1 MNMENKVL
9 LSNIVLKWLRY
20 REALQKGEATTEQ
33 AEDFDKIF
41 PQILVKDYLPMAQK
55 ENLVAQIVWYTF
67 DKQADE
73 TYIDYMTNFEICLI
87 LYGLLGY
94 TTIENDLQMAA
105 LSSAIVDI
113 LYECGFVDKILNF
126 CKKDYERLCTMA
138 DRAVNFRT
146 GLELINSIS
155 VFDPQQ
161 LQELAQEL
169 KNTLGGLTP
178 ETVRGLVKI
187 AQINDPATL
196 AVAEALDKFGV
207 LKTKE
212 DVEQI
217 INTEK

>member
-1 MNMENKVL
+1 MENKVL
-9 LSNIVLKWLRY
+9 LSDIVLKWLRY
-20 REALQKGEATTEQ
+20 REALQKGEATAEQ

-146 GLELINSIS
+146 GLELINSIAT
-155 VFDPQQ
+155 FDPQQ

-212 DVEQI
+212 DVEQR
-217 INTEK
+217 INIEK

>member
-1 MNMENKVL
+1 MENKVL
-9 LSNIVLKWLRY
+9 LSEIVLKWLRY
-20 REALQKGEATTEQ
+20 REALQKGEATAEQ

>member
-1 MNMENKVL
+1 MENKVL
-9 LSNIVLKWLRY
+9 LSDIVLKWLRY
-20 REALQKGEATTEQ
+20 RDALQKGEATAEQ

-41 PQILVKDYLPMAQK
+41 PQISVKDYLPMAQK

>member
-1 MNMENKVL
+1 MENKVL
-9 LSNIVLKWLRY
+9 LSEIVLKWLRY
-20 REALQKGEATTEQ
+20 REALQKGEATPEQ
-33 AEDFDKIF
+33 VEEFDKIF

>member
-1 MNMENKVL
+1 MENKVL

-126 CKKDYERLCTMA
+126 CKKDYDRLCTMA

-146 GLELINSIS
+146 GLELINSIAT
-155 VFDPQQ
+155 FDPQQ
-161 LQELAQEL
+161 LQTVTKEL
-169 KNTLGGLTP
+169 KNTVGGLQP
-178 ETVRGLVKI
+178 EVVENLIKI
-187 AQINDPATL
+187 AHINDPVTL
-196 AVAEALDKFGV
+196 AVADALDRYGV
-207 LKTKE
+207 LQSKE
-212 DVEQI
+212 EI
-217 INTEK
+217 ITEEKRD

>member
-1 MNMENKVL
+1 MENKVL
-9 LSNIVLKWLRY
+9 LSDIVLKWLKY
-20 REALQKGEATTEQ
+20 REALQKGEATAEQ
-33 AEDFDKIF
+33 VEEFDKIF

-178 ETVRGLVKI
+178 EAVRGLVKI

-217 INTEK
+217 INIEK

>member
-1 MNMENKVL
+1 MENKVL
-9 LSNIVLKWLRY
+9 LSEIVLKWLRY
-20 REALQKGEATTEQ
+20 REALQKGEATPEQ
-33 AEDFDKIF
+33 VEEFDKIF

-146 GLELINSIS
+146 GLELINSIAT
-155 VFDPQQ
+155 FDPQQ

-178 ETVRGLVKI
+178 EVVRGLVKI

-217 INTEK
+217 INIEK

>member
-1 MNMENKVL
+1 MENKVL

-20 REALQKGEATTEQ
+20 REALQKGEATAEQ

-126 CKKDYERLCTMA
+126 CKKDYDRLCTMA

-178 ETVRGLVKI
+178 EAVRGLVKI

-217 INTEK
+217 INIEK

>member
-1 MNMENKVL
+1 MENKVL
-9 LSNIVLKWLRY
+9 LSEIVLKWLRY
-20 REALQKGEATTEQ
+20 REALQKGEATAEQ

-178 ETVRGLVKI
+178 ETVRGLVRI

>member
-1 MNMENKVL
+1 MENKVL
-9 LSNIVLKWLRY
+9 LSDIVLKWLRY
-20 REALQKGEATTEQ
+20 REALQNGEATPEQ
-33 AEDFDKIF
+33 VEEFDKIF

-146 GLELINSIS
+146 GLELINSIAT
-155 VFDPQQ
+155 FDPQQ

>member
-1 MNMENKVL
+1 MENKVL
-9 LSNIVLKWLRY
+9 LSDIVLKWLRY
-20 REALQKGEATTEQ
+20 REALQKGEATAEQ

>member
-1 MNMENKVL
+1 MENKVL
-9 LSNIVLKWLRY
+9 LSEIVLKWLRY
-20 REALQKGEATTEQ
+20 REALQKGEATAEQ

-217 INTEK
+217 INIEK

>member
-1 MNMENKVL
+1 MENKVL

-20 REALQKGEATTEQ
+20 REALQKGEATAEQ

-146 GLELINSIS
+146 GLELINSIAT
-155 VFDPQQ
+155 FDPQQ

>member
-1 MNMENKVL
+1 MENKVL
-9 LSNIVLKWLRY
+9 LSDIVLKWLRY
-20 REALQKGEATTEQ
+20 REALQKGEATPEQ
-33 AEDFDKIF
+33 VEEFDKIF

-126 CKKDYERLCTMA
+126 CKKDYDRLCTMA

>member
-1 MNMENKVL
+1 MENKVL
-9 LSNIVLKWLRY
+9 LSDIVLKWLRY
-20 REALQKGEATTEQ
+20 RDALQKGEATAEQ

-146 GLELINSIS
+146 GLELVNSIAT
-155 VFDPQQ
+155 FDPQQ

>member
-1 MNMENKVL
+1 MENKVL
-9 LSNIVLKWLRY
+9 LSDIVLKWLRY
-20 REALQKGEATTEQ
+20 REALQTGEATPEQ
-33 AEDFDKIF
+33 VEEFDKIF

>member
-1 MNMENKVL
+1 MENKVL

>member
-1 MNMENKVL
+1 MENKVL
-9 LSNIVLKWLRY
+9 LSEIVLKWLRY
-20 REALQKGEATTEQ
+20 REALQQGEATPEQ
-33 AEDFDKIF
+33 VEEFDKIF

>member
-1 MNMENKVL
+1 MENKVL
-9 LSNIVLKWLRY
+9 LSDIVLKWLRY
-20 REALQKGEATTEQ
+20 REALQTGEATPEQ
-33 AEDFDKIF
+33 VEEFDKIF

-146 GLELINSIS
+146 GLELINSIAT
-155 VFDPQQ
+155 FDPQQ

-217 INTEK
+217 INIEK

>member
-1 MNMENKVL
+1 MENKVL

-20 REALQKGEATTEQ
+20 REALQKGEATAEQ

>member
-1 MNMENKVL
+1 MENKVL

-146 GLELINSIS
+146 GLELVNSIAT
-155 VFDPQQ
+155 FDPQQ

>member
-1 MNMENKVL
+1 MENKVL
-9 LSNIVLKWLRY
+9 LSDIVLKWLRY
-20 REALQKGEATTEQ
+20 RDALQKGEATAEQ

-41 PQILVKDYLPMAQK
+41 PQISVKDYLPMAQK

-217 INTEK
+217 INIEK

>member
-1 MNMENKVL
+1 MENKVL

-146 GLELINSIS
+146 GLELINSIAT
-155 VFDPQQ
+155 FDPQQ

>member
-1 MNMENKVL
+1 MENKVL
-9 LSNIVLKWLRY
+9 LSDIVLKWLRY

-146 GLELINSIS
+146 GLELVNSIAT
-155 VFDPQQ
+155 FDPQQ

>member
-1 MNMENKVL
+1 MENKVL
-9 LSNIVLKWLRY
+9 LSDIVLKWLRY
-20 REALQKGEATTEQ
+20 REALQNGEATPEQ
-33 AEDFDKIF
+33 VEEFDKIF